1 VTTIFV
7 LPWSFVGAG
16 SCAERGAQE
25 GDPLS
30 TTRATASP
38 LAACLLAIALAGAPL
53 AAHADEESAGS
64 RFFWG
69 LGSGICTLL
78 YTPLKVVYA
87 ASAIPVAGLVYLWS
101 VGDAEMTGRVIGR
114 ATAGDF
120 VVTPDHL
127 KGERRLVFIGKRG
140 DQ

>member
-1 VTTIFV
+1 M
-7 LPWSFVGAG
+7 
-16 SCAERGAQE
+16 
-25 GDPLS
+25 S
-30 TTRATASP
+30 TARSEASS
-38 LAACLLAIALAGAPL
+38 LAAVLLAIALLGTPSTL
-53 AAHADEESAGS
+53 HADSDEESAS
-64 RFFWG
+64 ARFFWG

-87 ASAIPVAGLVYLWS
+87 ASAIPVGGLVYLWS

-127 KGERRLVFIGKRG
+127 RGDRRLVFIGRRG
-140 DQ
+140 E